1 MKVEAV
7 SIDAI
12 ELDPENARGHSQR
25 NIDAI
30 AASLKQFGQRRP
42 LVVWDDIV
50 IAGNGTLQAARALGW
65 KKIEIARTPDDWTED
80 QARAYAI
87 ADNRTAELAEW
98 DGTALLMT
106 LEGLP
111 QDLLE
116 ATGFTETDLV
126 DLSRT
131 FTEPD
136 LDALADQFPG
146 DGDGVSDLWPLL
158 SVRVP
163 PIIMGAWK
171 EHLETYGGDAAPAL
185 AALLGVVWDGSSG

>member
-1 MKVEAV
+1 MKVEKV
-7 SIDAI
+7 DIDSID
-12 ELDPENARGHSQR
+12 LDTENARGHSQR

-30 AASLKQFGQRRP
+30 AGSLKRFGQRRP
-42 LVVWDDIV
+42 VVVWDGVV
-50 IAGNGTLQAARALGW
+50 IAGNGTVQAARSLGW
-65 KKIEIARTPDDWTED
+65 KHIEITRAPDDWTEH

-98 DGTALLMT
+98 DGATLLMT
-106 LEGLP
+106 LESLP
-111 QDLLE
+111 EDLLLD
-116 ATGFTETDLV
+116 TGFTETDLI

-163 PIIMGAWK
+163 PIIMSAWK

-185 AALLGVVWDGSSG
+185 ASLLGVVWDGSSG

>member
-1 MKVEAV
+1 MKVERV
-7 SIDAI
+7 DIDSID
-12 ELDPENARGHSQR
+12 LDQENAREHSQR

-30 AASLKQFGQRRP
+30 AGSLKKFGQRRP
-42 LVVWDDIV
+42 VVVWDGIV
-50 IAGNGTLQAARALGW
+50 IAGNGTVQAAHALGW
-65 KKIEIARTPDDWTED
+65 KQIEITRAPDDWTKH

-98 DGTALLMT
+98 NGSTLLLT
-106 LEGLP
+106 LESLP
-111 QDLLE
+111 EDLLLD
-116 ATGFTETDLV
+116 TGFNETDLI

-146 DGDGVSDLWPLL
+146 DGDGVSELWPVL

-163 PIIMGAWK
+163 PIIMSAWK

-185 AALLGVVWDGSSG
+185 GSLLGVVWDGPSG